1 MRTKISNIRLR
12 YNYKCNKSQILKS
25 TITICLNFKI
35 FDEMDISQKHNSFE
49 SRIKILNRPTHISQQ
64 VKCNMKQTHTQTKH
78 CKKS

>member
-49 SRIKILNRPTHISQQ
+49 SRRNKNPE
-64 VKCNMKQTHTQTKH
+64 
-78 CKKS
+78 